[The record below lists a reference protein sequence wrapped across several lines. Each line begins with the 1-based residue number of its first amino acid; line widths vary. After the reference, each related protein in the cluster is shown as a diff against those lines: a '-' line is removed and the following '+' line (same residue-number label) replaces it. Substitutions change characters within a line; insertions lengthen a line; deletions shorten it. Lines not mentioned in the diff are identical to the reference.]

1 MLLKNFL
8 TFFIYISIFFLD
20 NVFFYISQSLFLKNS
35 FLYCKIEKDGIF
47 ISIKKRKKK
56 YCIEFH
62 WDLIK
67 FNYNWKKNHRLW
79 SSFDAWVL
87 YTK

>member
-20 NVFFYISQSLFLKNS
+20 NEDMFFFHILQSSFLKNS
-35 FLYCKIEKDGIF
+35 FLYCKIEKYGIF
-47 ISIKKRKKK
+47 ISKK